1 MYTTNLCRIE
11 QFFLFICFCR
21 EEIRQEIQSLK
32 KQYQTD
38 KKIKDEMLEKKTQK
52 DVKGK
57 TVKTEGED
65 NELIKNFIEEKEK
78 YEKLKTKIP
87 KKGSKDREDFTLSL
101 LSKFRSK
108 LDALKQKREEDTE
121 DGEEKVDETVV
132 EQEIQGDDW
141 LCHTLR
147 FQDDAPILAKDAST
161 KGDDWYDAY
170 DPRNPLNKR
179 KRKETGGSRSQGTI
193 ANKRKLIN

>member
-1 MYTTNLCRIE
+1 
-11 QFFLFICFCR
+11 
-21 EEIRQEIQSLK
+21 
-32 KQYQTD
+32 
-38 KKIKDEMLEKKTQK
+38 MLEKKSNK
-52 DVKGK
+52 DTKGK
-57 TVKTEGED
+57 LDKTESDD

-108 LDALKQKREEDTE
+108 LDALKQKKETDQEEIV
-121 DGEEKVDETVV
+121 EKVDETVV
-132 EQEIQGDDW
+132 EQEIKGDDW
-141 LCHTLR
+141 LCHTLK
-147 FQDDAPILAKDAST
+147 FQDEAPILAKDAST

-179 KRKETGGSRSQGTI
+179 KRKEAGGSRSQGTI
-193 ANKRKLIN
+193 ANKRVH